1 MSKRTGILFVISAP
15 SGGGKSTL
23 LRLLA
28 DNPDFLYSVSC
39 TTRKPR
45 PGEEDGRDYHFLSVG
60 EFEKKVKAGDFL
72 EYAKVHGN
80 YYGTLKQ
87 NVLDGLAAGHDILID
102 VDIQGAAQ
110 IRSNAE
116 GECHAAMVDVF
127 LMPPSM
133 VELER
138 RLRKRAT
145 ETEEQLAVRLGNAA
159 GEMAEWRNYR
169 YVIVS
174 GLAAQD
180 FDRFRTIMVAERMRA
195 SRLDL
200 NF

>member
-1 MSKRTGILFVISAP
+1 MSKRHGILFVLSAP

-23 LRLLA
+23 LRLLS
-28 DNPDFLYSVSC
+28 DDPDFVYSVSC
-39 TTRKPR
+39 TTRAPR
-45 PGEEDGRDYHFLSVG
+45 PGEVNGRDYHFLTVAD
-60 EFEKKVKAGDFL
+60 FEQRVAAGDFL
-72 EYAKVHGN
+72 EYACVHGN

-87 NVLDGLAAGHDILID
+87 TVLDGLAAGHDILID

-110 IRSNAE
+110 IRANSDAI
-116 GECHAAMVDVF
+116 CHAAMVDVF

-133 VELER
+133 AELER

-169 YVIVS
+169 YTIVS
-174 GLAAQD
+174 GQAAQD
-180 FDRFRTIMVAERMRA
+180 FDRFRTLMNAERMRS
-195 SRLDL
+195 SRLEL
-200 NF
+200 SF

>member
-1 MSKRTGILFVISAP
+1 MSTRHGILFVISAP

-23 LRLLA
+23 LRLLSE
-28 DNPDFLYSVSC
+28 NPDFTYSVSC
-39 TTRKPR
+39 TTRSPR
-45 PGEEDGRDYHFLSVG
+45 PGEVDGRDYHFLAVA
-60 EFEKKVKAGDFL
+60 EFERRVGAGDFL
-72 EYAKVHGN
+72 EYARVHGN

-87 NVLDGLAAGHDILID
+87 SVMAGLAAGHDILID

-110 IRSNAE
+110 IRANADSV
-116 GECHAAMVDVF
+116 CHAAMVDVF

-138 RLRKRAT
+138 RLRTRAT
-145 ETEEQLAVRLGNAA
+145 ETEEQLAIRLGNAA
-159 GEMAEWRNYR
+159 GEMAQWRDYR

-174 GLAAQD
+174 GLAAED
-180 FDRFRTIMVAERMRA
+180 FDRFRAIMIAERMRS

-200 NF
+200 TF

>member
-1 MSKRTGILFVISAP
+1 MSKRHGILFVISAP

-23 LRLLA
+23 LRLLS
-28 DNPDFLYSVSC
+28 DNPDFTYSVSC
-39 TTRKPR
+39 TTRAPR
-45 PGEEDGRDYHFLSVG
+45 PGEVDGRDYHFLSAA
-60 EFEKKVKAGDFL
+60 EFERRVAAGDFL
-72 EYAKVHGN
+72 EYAQVHGN

-87 NVLDGLAAGHDILID
+87 NVLEGLSLGHDILID

-110 IRSNAE
+110 IRTNADSV
-116 GECHAAMVDVF
+116 CHAAMVDVF

-133 VELER
+133 AELER
-138 RLRKRAT
+138 RLRNRAT

-159 GEMAEWRNYR
+159 GEMAQWRDYR

-180 FDRFRTIMVAERMRA
+180 FDRFRAIMTSERMRS
-195 SRLDL
+195 SRLAL
-200 NF
+200 QF

>member
-1 MSKRTGILFVISAP
+1 MSKRYGILFVISAP

-23 LRLLA
+23 LRLLS
-28 DNPDFLYSVSC
+28 DNPDFTYSVSC
-39 TTRKPR
+39 TTRAPR
-45 PGEEDGRDYHFLSVG
+45 PGEVDGRDYHFLSVA
-60 EFEKKVKAGDFL
+60 EFERRVAAGDFL
-72 EYAKVHGN
+72 EYAQVHGN

-87 NVLDGLAAGHDILID
+87 NVLEGLSLGHDILID

-110 IRSNAE
+110 IRANADSV
-116 GECHAAMVDVF
+116 CHAAMVDVF

-133 VELER
+133 AELER
-138 RLRKRAT
+138 RLRNRAT

-159 GEMAEWRNYR
+159 GEMAQWRDYR

-180 FDRFRTIMVAERMRA
+180 FDRFRAIMTSERMRS
-195 SRLDL
+195 SRLAL
-200 NF
+200 QF

>member
-23 LRLLA
+23 LRMLA
-28 DNPDFLYSVSC
+28 DNPDFVYSVSC

-45 PGEEDGRDYHFLSVG
+45 PGEEDGRDYHFLSMEDFERKIAAG
-60 EFEKKVKAGDFL
+60 EFL
-72 EYAKVHGN
+72 EFAKVHGN

-87 NVLDGLAAGHDILID
+87 NVLNGLAAGHDILID

-127 LMPPSM
+127 LMPPSI

-138 RLRKRAT
+138 RLRNRGT

-180 FDRFRTIMVAERMRA
+180 FDRFRAIMSAERMRT

>member
-1 MSKRTGILFVISAP
+1 MSKRHGILFVLSAP

-23 LRLLA
+23 LRLLG
-28 DNPDFLYSVSC
+28 DNPDFVYSVSC

-45 PGEEDGRDYHFLSVG
+45 PGEQHGRDYHFLSVG
-60 EFEKKVKAGDFL
+60 EFERRMENGDFL

-80 YYGTLKQ
+80 YYGTLKET
-87 NVLDGLAAGHDILID
+87 VLDGLAAGHDILID

-110 IRSNAE
+110 IRQNVE
-116 GECHAAMVDVF
+116 GTCHAAMVDVF

-133 VELER
+133 MELER
-138 RLRKRAT
+138 RLRNRGT
-145 ETEEQLAVRLGNAA
+145 ETEEQLAIRLGNAA

-174 GLAAQD
+174 GHAAQD
-180 FDRFRTIMVAERMRA
+180 FDRFRSIMTAERMR
-195 SRLDL
+195 STRLEL
-200 NF
+200 RF

>member
-1 MSKRTGILFVISAP
+1 MSTRHGILFVISAP

-23 LRLLA
+23 LRLLS
-28 DNPDFLYSVSC
+28 DNPDFTYSVSC
-39 TTRKPR
+39 TTRAPR
-45 PGEEDGRDYHFLSVG
+45 PGEVDGRDYHFLSVA
-60 EFEKKVKAGDFL
+60 EFERRVAAGDFL
-72 EYAKVHGN
+72 EFARVHGN

-87 NVLDGLAAGHDILID
+87 SVMDGLSAGHDILID

-110 IRSNAE
+110 IRANADSV
-116 GECHAAMVDVF
+116 CHAAMVDVF

-133 VELER
+133 AELER
-138 RLRKRAT
+138 RLRNRAT
-145 ETEEQLAVRLGNAA
+145 ETEEQLAIRLGNAA
-159 GEMAEWRNYR
+159 GEMAQWRNYR

-180 FDRFRTIMVAERMRA
+180 FDRFRAIMSSERMRS

-200 NF
+200 PF

>member
-1 MSKRTGILFVISAP
+1 MSNRTGILFVISAP

-28 DNPDFLYSVSC
+28 EKPDFVYSVSC

-45 PGEEDGRDYHFLSVG
+45 PGEEDGRDYHFLSVAD
-60 EFEKKVKAGDFL
+60 FERKVKAGDFL

-80 YYGTLKQ
+80 YYGTLRQ
-87 NVLDGLAAGHDILID
+87 NVLDGLAAGQDILID

-116 GECHAAMVDVF
+116 GECDAAMVDVF

-174 GLAAQD
+174 GLAAAD
-180 FDRFRTIMVAERMRA
+180 FERFRAIMVAERMRA

>member
-1 MSKRTGILFVISAP
+1 MSTRHGILFVISAP

-23 LRLLA
+23 LRLLS
-28 DNPDFLYSVSC
+28 DNPDFTYSVSC
-39 TTRKPR
+39 TTRAPR
-45 PGEEDGRDYHFLSVG
+45 PGEVDGRDYHFLSVA
-60 EFEKKVKAGDFL
+60 EFERRVEAGDFL
-72 EYAKVHGN
+72 EFARVHGN

-110 IRSNAE
+110 IRANADSV
-116 GECHAAMVDVF
+116 CHAAMVDVF

-133 VELER
+133 AELER
-138 RLRKRAT
+138 RLRNRAT
-145 ETEEQLAVRLGNAA
+145 ETEEQLAIRLGNAA

-180 FDRFRTIMVAERMRA
+180 FDRFRAIMSSERMRC
-195 SRLDL
+195 SRLEL
-200 NF
+200 QF